1 MRKQLIWLAVT
12 ADKFELPIA
21 TADTAKEL
29 AKILNTTEGAII
41 LMKKKNCNGKLL
53 GYRVRAV
60 EDVEVDEILDKV
72 NMEELVRTV
81 FNRAKEEARPEG
93 DVLKEELIKIAQC
106 HTDQD
111 NDKEHNK
118 TFNNII
124 APGENIDNGQVYSEV
139 TGETLRDL

>member
-29 AKILNTTEGAII
+29 AEILNTTEGAII
-41 LMKKKNCNGKLL
+41 LMKKNNCNGKLL

-60 EDVEVDEILDKV
+60 ENAEVNEILDKV

-81 FNRAKEEARPEG
+81 IKRAAAEDRPRG

-118 TFNNII
+118 IFNNII
-124 APGENIDNGQVYSEV
+124 APGENIDNG
-139 TGETLRDL
+139 

>member
-1 MRKQLIWLAVT
+1 MGV
-12 ADKFELPIA
+12 
-21 TADTAKEL
+21 
-29 AKILNTTEGAII
+29 
-41 LMKKKNCNGKLL
+41 
-53 GYRVRAV
+53 
-60 EDVEVDEILDKV
+60 ILDIANV

-81 FNRAKEEARPEG
+81 INRAKEEARPEG
-93 DVLKEELIKIAQC
+93 DVLIEELIKIAQC

-118 TFNNII
+118 IFNNII